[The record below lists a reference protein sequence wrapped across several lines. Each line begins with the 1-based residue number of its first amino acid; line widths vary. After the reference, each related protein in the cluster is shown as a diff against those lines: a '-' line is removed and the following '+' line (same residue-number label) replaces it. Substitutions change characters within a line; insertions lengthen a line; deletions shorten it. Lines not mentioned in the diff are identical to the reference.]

1 MDEEWAALAALLP
14 DVRLSRPQ
22 ELGGNERTAVHR
34 VAAEYADGTTT
45 SVITKQY
52 RAAGE
57 GWVREAAALSVLAD
71 PVLAES
77 VLVPRIVA
85 EQQAPPVLVVSDLG
99 TGPSVADALLGA
111 DPAAAERALCAWAAA
126 MARLHG
132 ATGGMRADFRAALD
146 ARAGELP
153 VRDAHIGSDLE
164 DAVRVLERACVTLEV
179 RLPGGAVEELRG
191 LAKRLGG
198 SGLAALTPADACPD
212 NNVLTADGLALL
224 DFEGAQWRHIAWDVA
239 YLVVPWPTC
248 WCSWRLP
255 DEVRTHALQTYR
267 ETAADRLPE
276 VTGSGFTGD
285 VSAAAVGWALVTT
298 ALFLD
303 NALGSD
309 PALNPDKP
317 TPTRRAMITHRLGA
331 ASRNTELPALAALA
345 GALAAVLRDRWGDVP
360 LDFAPAFR
368 SAQ

>member
-1 MDEEWAALAALLP
+1 
-14 DVRLSRPQ
+14 
-22 ELGGNERTAVHR
+22 
-34 VAAEYADGTTT
+34 
-45 SVITKQY
+45 
-52 RAAGE
+52 
-57 GWVREAAALSVLAD
+57 
-71 PVLAES
+71 
-77 VLVPRIVA
+77 
-85 EQQAPPVLVVSDLG
+85 
-99 TGPSVADALLGA
+99 
-111 DPAAAERALCAWAAA
+111 
-126 MARLHG
+126 
-132 ATGGMRADFRAALD
+132 
-146 ARAGELP
+146 
-153 VRDAHIGSDLE
+153 
-164 DAVRVLERACVTLEV
+164 VRV
-179 RLPGGAVEELRG
+179 PDGAADELRG

-198 SGLAALTPADACPD
+198 SGLAAMTPADACPD
-212 NNVLTADGLALL
+212 NNVLTSGGLALL
-224 DFEGAQWRHIAWDVA
+224 DFEGAQWRHVAWDVA